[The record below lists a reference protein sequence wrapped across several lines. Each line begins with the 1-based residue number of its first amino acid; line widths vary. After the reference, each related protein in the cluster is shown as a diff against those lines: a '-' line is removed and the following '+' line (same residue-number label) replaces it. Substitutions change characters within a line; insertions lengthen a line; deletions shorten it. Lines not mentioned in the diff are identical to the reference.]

1 LELNII
7 SFLGLMRERGNF
19 FSFKWGYRFNKVIG
33 TSVSS
38 DSLAKYFL
46 AQSVGTGIFLLF
58 PLVGGD
64 IFRVRFFLSSVFFCC
79 GLLLKGGVAPFHQ

>member
-1 LELNII
+1 MI
-7 SFLGLMRERGNF
+7 SFLGLIRESGNF
-19 FSFKWGYRFNKVIG
+19 FTFKWGYNINKVMR

-58 PLVGGD
+58 PLLGGD
-64 IFRVRFFLSSVFFCC
+64 VFRVRFFLSSIFFCC